1 MKKIIAVMIGLF
13 VSGPLTAG
21 CVVAGERFFVG
32 VGSHHFVGH
41 GGSFF
46 FGSRHFQ
53 NRFFVEFGVPGAPV
67 FFPGRGRWDYSYL
80 PPMSVPYSTTPGDNY
95 RGGDSDTDPQGG
107 LHIDGYRVMPSGW
120 LRVQVEPTDAQ
131 VLIDGFPAVLSQPQG
146 KSASI
151 GLLVGSHSVEVYRSG
166 FQTYRKE
173 VEIKQARE
181 VFLRVKLDE

>member
-13 VSGPLTAG
+13 VSGPWTAG
-21 CVVAGERFFVG
+21 SLVAGERFWGG
-32 VGSHHFVGH
+32 VGPHHFVGH

-53 NRFFVEFGVPGAPV
+53 NRFFVEFGIPGAPL
-67 FFPGRGRWDYSYL
+67 FFPGRGPLDYPYA
-80 PPMSVPYSTTPGDNY
+80 PPMYAPYATTPGDVY
-95 RGGDSDTDPQGG
+95 RGGYSGTDPQGG
-107 LHIDGYRVMPSGW
+107 LYIDGYRVMPSGW

-146 KSASI
+146 RSASI
-151 GLLVGSHSVEVYRSG
+151 GLLVGPHSVEVYRSG

-173 VEIKQARE
+173 VDIKQARE